1 MISLDQVLLLQE
13 KVGTAVEKIN
23 SLNAKVLQLESDNDA
38 LRRKCAELTN
48 ALSEKSELVSSLEST
63 QNKIEQSILLTLNR
77 LDAVENSILTTE
89 DGSAEAENQNY
100 FQSED
105 TEPSPEEPEVE
116 EIQEQ
121 TIPVVQE
128 QPESVTPPP
137 AQNSTLNDNFDIF

>member
-23 SLNAKVLQLESDNDA
+23 SLNTKVLQLESDNDA

-63 QNKIEQSILLTLNR
+63 QSKIEQSILLTLNR

-89 DGSAEAENQNY
+89 DDSAEAGSQNDG
-100 FQSED
+100 QIEED
-105 TEPSPEEPEVE
+105 INSTEPEE

-121 TIPVVQE
+121 TISVVQE
-128 QPESVTPPP
+128 QPEPINPPP

>member
-23 SLNAKVLQLESDNDA
+23 SLNTKVLQLESDNDA

-63 QNKIEQSILLTLNR
+63 QSKIEQSILLTLNR

-89 DGSAEAENQNY
+89 DDSAEAGSQNDG
-100 FQSED
+100 QIEED
-105 TEPSPEEPEVE
+105 INSTEPEE

-128 QPESVTPPP
+128 QPEPINPPP

>member
-63 QNKIEQSILLTLNR
+63 QSKIEQSILLTLNR

-89 DGSAEAENQNY
+89 DGSTETESQTVVQNEAN
-100 FQSED
+100 FS
-105 TEPSPEEPEVE
+105 TSEPEE

-121 TIPVVQE
+121 TIPTVQE
-128 QPESVTPPP
+128 PSEPVTPPP

>member
-23 SLNAKVLQLESDNDA
+23 SLNAKVSQLEMDNDA

-63 QNKIEQSILLTLNR
+63 QSKIEQSILLTLNR

-89 DGSAEAENQNY
+89 DGSAE
-100 FQSED
+100 
-105 TEPSPEEPEVE
+105 TEVHNTVQEEE
-116 EIQEQ
+116 EIDSTETDEVQEQ

-128 QPESVTPPP
+128 QPESITPPP